1 MRRALAFVTAIAVSG
16 SFAGCWRHPGLA
28 FLGGALLGAAI
39 VSSVEPPP
47 PRVIYVPPP
56 RDGYVWQSG
65 YWTRQDGNWV
75 WMDGGWVEAR
85 PQMQYVP
92 THWQQ
97 SADGNWQLV
106 TGQWV
111 PVG

>member
-1 MRRALAFVTAIAVSG
+1 MRNRWITAVVTTTLL
-16 SFAGCWRHPGLA
+16 AGCFRGGP
-28 FLGGALLGAAI
+28 LGFRLFEAAVLTAVV
-39 VSSVEPPP
+39 VSAVAPPP
-47 PRVIYVPPP
+47 PRVVYIPPP

-65 YWTRQDGNWV
+65 YWTRQDGDWLWV
-75 WMDGGWVEAR
+75 DGGWVEAR

-97 SADGNWQLV
+97 TADGNWQLV
-106 TGQWV
+106 AGQWV